1 MIPALETTSQNFQDL
16 FTLYMAIGIAIAVL
30 VLTAIAFAAIRYR
43 RREGRRPS
51 EPQKGLKVLEGAWVA
66 AVAALVVVLLVSTF
80 TTEDRVDAVKS
91 DPPRIV
97 RVVAF
102 QWGWRFSYP
111 GTRVVVTGNGERPPT
126 LVIPAGVDV
135 RFEITSRDVIHSF
148 WVPAL
153 RFKRDAF
160 PNRVSDF
167 DLVVVPG
174 VTTSGKCAE
183 FCGLGH
189 DRMTFEVVAMSP
201 PRFDRWLE
209 RRDRSAGG
217 AKGGAQA

>member
-1 MIPALETTSQNFQDL
+1 MIPALETTSQNFRDL
-16 FTLYMAIGIAIAVL
+16 FSLYIVIATAIAVL
-30 VLTAIAFAAIRYR
+30 VLGAITFAAIRYR
-43 RREGRRPS
+43 RREGGRPRD
-51 EPQKGLKVLEGAWVA
+51 PRGLKAVEVAWVLV
-66 AVAALVVVLLVSTF
+66 VAGLVVVLLASTF
-80 TTEDRVDAVKS
+80 TTEDRVDAVKA
-91 DPPRIV
+91 DPPRTV

-111 GTRVVVTGNGERPPT
+111 GTRVATTGNGERPPT

-167 DLVVVPG
+167 DLVVDPG
-174 VTTSGKCAE
+174 VTTSGECAE

-201 PRFDRWLE
+201 PSFDRWLE
-209 RRDRSAGG
+209 RRDRAAR
-217 AKGGAQA
+217 AKGGVGT

>member
-1 MIPALETTSQNFQDL
+1 MIPALETNRDNFQDL
-16 FTLYMAIGIAIAVL
+16 FSLYMAIGIAIAVL
-30 VLTAIAFAAIRYR
+30 VLAAIAFAVLRYR
-43 RREGRRPS
+43 HREHRPD
-51 EPQKGLKVLEGAWVA
+51 EPSKGLKVLEGAWVA

-80 TTEDRVDAVKS
+80 TTEDRVDAVKA
-91 DPPRIV
+91 DPPQTV

-111 GTRVVVTGNGERPPT
+111 GTRVVATSNGERPPT

-148 WVPAL
+148 FVPAL

-160 PNRVSDF
+160 PNRTSEF
-167 DLVVVPG
+167 DLVVDPG
-174 VTTSGKCAE
+174 VTTSGECAE

-189 DRMTFEVVAMSP
+189 DRMTFQVVAMKP
-201 PRFDRWLE
+201 PSFDRWLK
-209 RRDRSAGG
+209 RRDRVAA
-217 AKGGAQA
+217 AKGATRS